1 MLCPLPK
8 KKPRYCH
15 YLSDSTLTLITYA
28 QNEQSRRWIIA
39 AISNLMVIGGASL
52 LVKRLFFGNQSTIS
66 EKKTSNTQTTTK
78 EATEDRKAF
87 QKRYVGEET
96 ADVIIV
102 GCGIAGPALSV
113 GFAKQGRSVL
123 VLERDLSE
131 PDRIVGEL
139 LQPGG
144 VQALKQLGMEG
155 QS

>member
-1 MLCPLPK
+1 
-8 KKPRYCH
+8 
-15 YLSDSTLTLITYA
+15 
-28 QNEQSRRWIIA
+28 
-39 AISNLMVIGGASL
+39 MVIGGASL

-66 EKKTSNTQTTTK
+66 EKKASNTQATTK

-96 ADVIIV
+96 TDVIIV